1 MATTDEAILSLL
13 RDADH
18 KLKGFELLMN
28 KYKERL
34 YWHVR
39 RMVHL
44 HEDADDLLQDIF
56 VKVWKNIDKF
66 RGDAQ
71 LYTWLYRIASNEC
84 LTFIKKKKRF
94 TTVEMANENYNLA
107 DVLEADEHFEGD
119 KAQILLKQAIAKLPE
134 KQQLV
139 FNMRY
144 YDEMKYDDIS
154 KALET
159 SVGALKAS
167 YHHAAKKIEAF
178 IKESSTFV

>member
-1 MATTDEAILSLL
+1 MTTDEAILSLL
-13 RDADH
+13 KDEEH
-18 KLKGFELLMN
+18 KLKGFELLID

-56 VKVWKNIDKF
+56 VKVWKNLDKF
-66 RGDAQ
+66 RGDSKM
-71 LYTWLYRIASNEC
+71 YTWLYRIASNEC
-84 LTFIKKKKRF
+84 ITFINKKKKLTR
-94 TTVEMANENYNLA
+94 VDLA
-107 DVLEADEHFEGD
+107 TDEYDLSSTLRSDPYFDGNDAEL
-119 KAQILLKQAIAKLPE
+119 LLKKAIDQLPE
-134 KQQLV
+134 KQRLV

-144 YDEMKYDDIS
+144 YEEMKYNDMSEI
-154 KALET
+154 LET

-178 IKESSTFV
+178 ITETSTVV